1 MPKQTSYRFQA
12 GQMEGAILKIEAVH
26 NDGLQESV
34 TIFNRGTVAQPMSG
48 WVLASLRG
56 QIFYSFP
63 ENFMLRPNMSV
74 VIHSGQTE
82 PEKVSNLRGYRVVDL
97 WWTTDQVWNNHWDIA
112 ILFDAN
118 GLEIN
123 RHSYPHERV
132 MGSSANRQKVLVWCE
147 AGFEITDALLVR
159 AKKITRKQNRAISS
173 QA

>member
-1 MPKQTSYRFQA
+1 MSKQTSRIVYA
-12 GQMEGAILKIEAVH
+12 GQLEGVNLKIKAVH
-26 NDGLQESV
+26 NNGLQESV
-34 TIFNRGTVAQPMSG
+34 SLINQGTVAQPMSG

-56 QIFYSFP
+56 EAFYSFP
-63 ENFMLRPNMSV
+63 ENFMLRPRMSV

-82 PEKVSNLRGYRVVDL
+82 PEKMSNLRAYRVVDL

-132 MGSSANRQKVLVWCE
+132 MGSSANRQKILVGRE

-159 AKKITRKQNRAISS
+159 AKKITQKQNRAITS
-173 QA
+173 QI